1 MLPHSADGVVDGVE
15 IFEDCRP
22 GLNGLGNSVLKVCH
36 SDPYISQALLY
47 NSEVVAELVDSILE
61 ADLQRVMGTGQV
73 GTFLRVRAL
82 VCGTPRAR

>member
-1 MLPHSADGVVDGVE
+1 MDGVE

-22 GLNGLGNSVLKVCH
+22 GLNGLGDSVLKVCH

-61 ADLQRVMGTGQV
+61 TDL
-73 GTFLRVRAL
+73 
-82 VCGTPRAR
+82 

>member
-1 MLPHSADGVVDGVE
+1 METDWSWPLSYVTHLREMLPHSADGVVDGVE

-61 ADLQRVMGTGQV
+61 TDL
-73 GTFLRVRAL
+73 
-82 VCGTPRAR
+82 